1 MSTSTL
7 ERPGQRT
14 ADRIA
19 RLRVPALVA
28 GGAAAGLAYIGSVS
42 PYSAGGYPVC
52 PIYALTGLYCP
63 GCGTARCLHSLVTG
77 DLGGA
82 FARNLLIPIL
92 LVALAVAFVR
102 WVVLRWRGE
111 RFTWNPPTWLPITLG
126 IGVLLFG
133 VLRNIPGFD
142 VLAP

>member
-7 ERPGQRT
+7 ERSGQRT

-42 PYSAGGYPVC
+42 PYSASGYPVC